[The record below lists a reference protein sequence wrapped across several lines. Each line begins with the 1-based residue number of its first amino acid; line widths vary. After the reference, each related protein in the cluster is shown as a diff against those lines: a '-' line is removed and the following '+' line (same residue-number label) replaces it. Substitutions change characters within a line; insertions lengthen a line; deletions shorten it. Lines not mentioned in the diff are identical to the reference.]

1 MSLGRVQSE
10 KVFMDHEKC
19 KSLITR
25 AFMHYL
31 FIVII
36 IIFIFIFIFI
46 FIIIIINRESDL
58 KVNDKLN
65 SRALSQSSHYK
76 DWGTNKKQTMEF
88 FTWRSFNL
96 VLIFIFRSA
105 STNTTTSLNRG
116 SKRNKK

>member
-76 DWGTNKKQTMEF
+76 D
-88 FTWRSFNL
+88 
-96 VLIFIFRSA
+96 
-105 STNTTTSLNRG
+105 
-116 SKRNKK
+116 